1 MATTVPSGQGYL
13 HLALDCIPSL
23 LDVNFLS
30 WPSVAGMILHK
41 TLMRSRVYSVNSP
54 FHPRLNKQEKQDE
67 LASLGIRCVLSLSG
81 GGMVCGCSFLVA
93 QLTWSHLHSHEV
105 HCFTKLNLDPFFWHV
120 GTSLSGI
127 CKHVII
133 SYQKSYNMSAAILNN
148 QTRSYYFLPMSFSAL
163 RGLHRSGTQVLAYLG
178 IFYKILDRNNP
189 ITMMFSWEFATCH
202 GLNSSPQC
210 PIVISRAI
218 H

>member
-30 WPSVAGMILHK
+30 WPSAVGVILHK
-41 TLMRSRVYSVNSP
+41 TLMRSRVCSVNNP
-54 FHPRLNKQEKQDE
+54 FHPRLNKQENLFRDSMCPE
-67 LASLGIRCVLSLSG
+67 SFCG
-81 GGMVCGCSFLVA
+81 GCCGCSFLVA

-105 HCFTKLNLDPFFWHV
+105 HCFTKLNLDPFFFFGMLV
-120 GTSLSGI
+120 PSLSEI
-127 CKHVII
+127 CKHVIT
-133 SYQKSYNMSAAILNN
+133 SYQKSYNMSAAILTN
-148 QTRSYYFLPMSFSAL
+148 QIRNYYFLPMSFSAL
-163 RGLHRSGTQVLAYLG
+163 CGLHRSGTQVLAYLG
-178 IFYKILDRNNP
+178 IFFYKILDRNNP
-189 ITMMFSWEFATCH
+189 ITMMLSWKFVTCR

-210 PIVISRAI
+210 PIFISRAT

>member
-13 HLALDCIPSL
+13 HLTLDCIPSL

-41 TLMRSRVYSVNSP
+41 TLMKSRVYSVNSP

-81 GGMVCGCSFLVA
+81 GVVVCGCSFLVA

-105 HCFTKLNLDPFFWHV
+105 HCFTKLNLDPFFFF
-120 GTSLSGI
+120 G
-127 CKHVII
+127 
-133 SYQKSYNMSAAILNN
+133 M
-148 QTRSYYFLPMSFSAL
+148 
-163 RGLHRSGTQVLAYLG
+163 LAPLYLG
-178 IFYKILDRNNP
+178 YVNMLLYLIRSLTTCQQPYWIIRQGV
-189 ITMMFSWEFATCH
+189 ITFFQCH
-202 GLNSSPQC
+202 SLHCVDYIGQELKC
-210 PIVISRAI
+210 
-218 H
+218 